1 MIARSTPDVE
11 KDVNEIRLQTPGSR
25 RTSPQSLLEMAT
37 SSSSL
42 SVSRARSATFSART
56 SSFIIITRCNLL
68 SRHGNPRSTTS
79 PRDRT
84 NKKKHKK
91 KKRKSR
97 KQSIT
102 KTTALLTRT
111 ETKNSDPGS
120 DGRPISAKIN
130 HGISPVAERR
140 IRTYSIK
147 KNVHMYV
154 YTCLYICIY
163 IYTDI

>member
-1 MIARSTPDVE
+1 MKVFGNTDSSTPDTKDIDLSLFELYVTALHVQEHSRRNTNRAQTRLSATVNLRTSRSDRFFGTSSEKVTARSTPDVE

-42 SVSRARSATFSART
+42 SVSRARCATFLART

-84 NKKKHKK
+84 NKKK
-91 KKRKSR
+91 
-97 KQSIT
+97 T
-102 KTTALLTRT
+102 
-111 ETKNSDPGS
+111 
-120 DGRPISAKIN
+120 
-130 HGISPVAERR
+130 
-140 IRTYSIK
+140 
-147 KNVHMYV
+147 
-154 YTCLYICIY
+154 
-163 IYTDI
+163 